1 MITQT
6 LKEAF
11 EVLNLPHMAA
21 VYDHHAEE
29 ASRDS
34 ISYLEFLDKLLWAEI
49 EAKKARATSTNL
61 KLAKLPYVKT
71 LDSFDFEFQPSANQR
86 KVNELKTLAFVERS
100 ENVVFLG
107 PPGVGKTHLAVGL
120 AVEAIRNGHTAY
132 FLSAHEL
139 ISMIRENIE
148 SGRIHRK
155 LKALNKPG
163 ILIIDEVGYA
173 AMEDEV
179 ANYFFQIVSNRYE
192 KGSIILTSNKS
203 YGSWGDVFGNNVVAT
218 AILDRLLHHSTTINI
233 KGDSYRIKE
242 KKKAGFYD
250 VSRYETDSNDL
261 NG

>member
-1 MITQT
+1 MIHERLHQ
-6 LKEAF
+6 AF
-11 EVLNLPHMAA
+11 EILDLSHMNA

-29 ASRDS
+29 ASKGS

-49 EAKKARATSTNL
+49 EAKRERASKTNL

-71 LDSFDFEFQPSANQR
+71 LDQFDFEFQPSANARRIQ
-86 KVNELKTLAFVERS
+86 ELKMLGFVARS
-100 ENVVFLG
+100 ENVIFLG

-139 ISMIRENIE
+139 ITMIKETIA

-155 LKALNKPG
+155 IKALCKPS

-173 AMEDEV
+173 AMDDETSH
-179 ANYFFQIVSNRYE
+179 YFFQIISSRYE
-192 KGSIILTSNKS
+192 KGSVILTSNKS
-203 YGSWGDVFGNNVVAT
+203 YGEWGDVFGNNVVAT

-233 KGDSYRIKE
+233 KGDSYRVKE

-250 VSRYETDSNDL
+250 VSKFEPVSTD
-261 NG
+261 

>member
-1 MITQT
+1 MINER
-6 LKEAF
+6 LHKACEILGLIHID
-11 EVLNLPHMAA
+11 V

-29 ASRDS
+29 ASKDS

-49 EAKKARATSTNL
+49 EAKRNRATKANM

-71 LDSFDFEFQPSANQR
+71 LDQFDFEFQPSANAR
-86 KVNELKTLAFVERS
+86 KMNELKTLGFISRT
-100 ENVVFLG
+100 ENVVLLG

-120 AVEAIRNGHTAY
+120 AVEAIKNGYTAY

-139 ISMIRENIE
+139 IAMIKENIT

-155 LKALNKPG
+155 IRTLCKPG
-163 ILIIDEVGYA
+163 ILIIDEIGYA
-173 AMEDEV
+173 AMDDET
-179 ANYFFQIVSNRYE
+179 AHYFFQIISSRYE

-203 YGSWGDVFGNNVVAT
+203 YGEWGDVFGDNIVAT

-233 KGDSYRIKE
+233 KGDSYRVKE

-250 VSRYETDSNDL
+250 PDKFESTSTD
-261 NG
+261 

>member
-1 MITQT
+1 MIHEQ
-6 LKEAF
+6 LHQACEILGL
-11 EVLNLPHMAA
+11 VHMDA

-29 ASRDS
+29 ASRGS
-34 ISYLEFLDKLLWAEI
+34 ISYLEFLDKLLWEEI
-49 EAKKARATSTNL
+49 EAKRERATKANM

-71 LDSFDFEFQPSANQR
+71 LNHFDFDFQPSANAR
-86 KVNELKTLAFVERS
+86 KMNELKSLGFVARA
-100 ENVVFLG
+100 ENVIFLG

-120 AVEAIRNGHTAY
+120 AVEAIRNGYTAY

-139 ISMIRENIE
+139 IAMIKENIA

-155 LKALNKPG
+155 IKTLCKPG

-173 AMEDEV
+173 AMDDEI
-179 ANYFFQIVSNRYE
+179 AHYFFQIVSSRYE

-203 YGSWGDVFGNNVVAT
+203 YGEWGDVFGNNIVAT

-233 KGDSYRIKE
+233 KGDSYRVKE

-250 VSRYETDSNDL
+250 SDKIETSTTS
-261 NG
+261 

>member
-1 MITQT
+1 MIHDQ
-6 LKEAF
+6 LSQAF
-11 EVLNLPHMAA
+11 EVLGLAHMAA

-49 EAKKARATSTNL
+49 VAKRERATKTNL
-61 KLAKLPYVKT
+61 RLAKLPYVKD
-71 LDSFDFEFQPSANQR
+71 LGSFDFEFQPSANQR
-86 KVNELKTLAFVERS
+86 KINELKLLGFVERA
-100 ENVVFLG
+100 ENVIFLG

-120 AVEAIRNGHTAY
+120 AVEAIKHGHTAY

-139 ISMIRENIE
+139 IATIKENLA

-155 LKALNKPG
+155 MKALNKPG

-173 AMEDEV
+173 AMEPEI
-179 ANYFFQIVSNRYE
+179 AHCFFQIVSNRYE

-203 YGSWGDVFGNNVVAT
+203 YGSWGDVFGDHIVAT

-250 VSRYETDSNDL
+250 VSKFEQQTTD
-261 NG
+261 

>member
-1 MITQT
+1 MISERLRQ
-6 LKEAF
+6 AF
-11 EVLNLPHMAA
+11 EILNLPHMAA

-29 ASRDS
+29 ASKDS
-34 ISYLEFLDKLLWAEI
+34 ISYLDFLDKLLWAEI
-49 EAKKARATSTNL
+49 DAKRDRAASTNL
-61 KLAKLPYVKT
+61 RLAKLPYVKT
-71 LDSFDFEFQPSANQR
+71 LDTFDFEFQPSANQR
-86 KVNELKTLAFVERS
+86 RMNELRTLAFLERA

-120 AVEAIRNGHTAY
+120 AVEAVRHGHTAY

-139 ISMIRENIE
+139 IALIRENIA
-148 SGRIHRK
+148 SGRIHKK

-173 AMEDEV
+173 AMDDDV
-179 ANYFFQIVSNRYE
+179 AHYFFQIVSNRYE

-233 KGDSYRIKE
+233 KGDSYRIRE

-250 VSRYETDSNDL
+250 VSRYATDGSDETE
-261 NG
+261 

>member
-1 MITQT
+1 MITQR
-6 LKEAF
+6 LKQACD
-11 EVLNLPHMAA
+11 VLNLPHMAA

-29 ASRDS
+29 ASKDS

-49 EAKKARATSTNL
+49 DAKRERTSATNL
-61 KLAKLPYVKT
+61 KLAKLPYVKS

-86 KVNELKTLAFVERS
+86 KINELKTLAFVERA

-120 AVEAIRNGHTAY
+120 AVEAVRNGYTAY

-139 ISMIRENIE
+139 ISSIKENIA

-155 LKALNKPG
+155 IKTLNKPS

-179 ANYFFQIVSNRYE
+179 AHYFFQIISNRYE
-192 KGSIILTSNKS
+192 NGSIILTSNKS

-250 VSRYETDSNDL
+250 VSRYETSESDA

>member
-1 MITQT
+1 MISER
-6 LKEAF
+6 LKQAF
-11 EVLNLPHMAA
+11 EILGLPNMAA

-29 ASRDS
+29 ASKDS

-49 EAKKARATSTNL
+49 EAKRERATRTNI
-61 KLAKLPYVKT
+61 KLSKLPYIKT
-71 LDSFDFEFQPSANQR
+71 LDTFDFEFQPSANQR
-86 KVNELKTLAFVERS
+86 KINELKTLNFVERS
-100 ENVVFLG
+100 ENVIFLG

-120 AVEAIRNGHTAY
+120 AIEAMKKGCTAY

-139 ISMIRENIE
+139 IAMIKENIE

-155 LKALNKPG
+155 MKSLNKPG

-173 AMEDEV
+173 SMDEEV
-179 ANYFFQIVSNRYE
+179 AHYFFQIISNRYE
-192 KGSIILTSNKS
+192 KSSIILTSNKS
-203 YGSWGDVFGNNVVAT
+203 YGSWGEVFGNSVVAT

-250 VSRYETDSNDL
+250 VSKFESDSTD
-261 NG
+261 

>member
-1 MITQT
+1 MISERLGQ
-6 LKEAF
+6 AF
-11 EVLNLPHMAA
+11 EILGLPHMAA

-34 ISYLEFLDKLLWAEI
+34 ISYLEFLDKLLWEEI
-49 EAKKARATSTNL
+49 KSKRERAAKTNL
-61 KLAKLPYVKT
+61 KLAKLPYVKG
-71 LDSFDFEFQPSANQR
+71 LDSFDFDFQPSANQR
-86 KVNELKTLAFVERS
+86 KINELKMLHFVERT
-100 ENVVFLG
+100 ENVIFLG

-120 AVEAIRNGHTAY
+120 AVEAIKNGFTAY

-139 ISMIRENIE
+139 ITMIRENIE

-155 LKALNKPG
+155 MKALSKPD

-173 AMEDEV
+173 SMETEV
-179 ANYFFQIVSNRYE
+179 AHYFFQIVSNRYE

-203 YGSWGDVFGNNVVAT
+203 YGSWGDVFGDNVVAT

-242 KKKAGFYD
+242 KKRAGFYD
-250 VSRYETDSNDL
+250 ISKFEENSTD
-261 NG
+261 

>member
-1 MITQT
+1 MIHERMH
-6 LKEAF
+6 EAC
-11 EVLNLPHMAA
+11 EILGLIHMDA

-29 ASRDS
+29 ASKGS

-49 EAKKARATSTNL
+49 EAKRERAAKANM
-61 KLAKLPYVKT
+61 KMAKLPYVKT
-71 LDSFDFEFQPSANQR
+71 LEKFDFDFQPSANAR
-86 KVNELKTLAFVERS
+86 KINELKTLGFVARS

-120 AVEAIRNGHTAY
+120 AVEAIKNGYTAY

-139 ISMIRENIE
+139 IAMIKENII

-155 LKALNKPG
+155 IKTLCKPG
-163 ILIIDEVGYA
+163 ILVIDEVGYA
-173 AMEDEV
+173 AMDDET
-179 ANYFFQIVSNRYE
+179 AHYFFQIISSRYE

-203 YGSWGDVFGNNVVAT
+203 YGEWGDVFGNNVVAT

-233 KGDSYRIKE
+233 KGDSYRVKE

-250 VSRYETDSNDL
+250 SSKFESTSA
-261 NG
+261 G

>member
-1 MITQT
+1 MITQS
-6 LKEAF
+6 LAQAF
-11 EVLNLPHMAA
+11 DLLNLSHMAA

-29 ASRDS
+29 ASKDS

-49 EAKKARATSTNL
+49 GAKRDRATSTNL
-61 KLAKLPYVKT
+61 KLAKLPYIKS
-71 LDSFDFEFQPSANQR
+71 LDTFDFNFQPSANER
-86 KVNELKTLAFVERS
+86 KLNELRTLAFVERS
-100 ENVVFLG
+100 ENVIFLG

-139 ISMIRENIE
+139 ITMIRENIA
-148 SGRIHRK
+148 SGRINRK
-155 LKALNKPG
+155 LKSLNKPN

-173 AMEDEV
+173 SMEEEV
-179 ANYFFQIVSNRYE
+179 AHYFFQIISNRYE

-203 YGSWGDVFGNNVVAT
+203 YGSWGDMLGNSVVAT

-250 VSRYETDSNDL
+250 VSHYESNS
-261 NG
+261 NA